1 MNPAPQQA
9 LEAVGRARN
18 TELAVRIGNKARA
31 ALAHERTAL
40 AALAA
45 ADAGAS
51 YRAIGAKLGISHV
64 AATHWS
70 TATSTKTCTTRSCS
84 AALSSSHP
92 DGVPWRTRRRCP
104 PAAAPDE
111 AAAAVEDR
119 LPETLMTTQP
129 WR

>member
-1 MNPAPQQA
+1 MYPAPQQA

-31 ALAHERTAL
+31 AIAHERTAL

-64 AATHWS
+64 AGHRAPSTRCTTHCS
-70 TATSTKTCTTRSCS
+70 TATSTKTCTTRSCA
-84 AALSSSHP
+84 AALSSSN
-92 DGVPWRTRRRCP
+92 T
-104 PAAAPDE
+104 
-111 AAAAVEDR
+111 
-119 LPETLMTTQP
+119 
-129 WR
+129 